1 MSQKVPVML
10 FLLPTHDLVGVGT
23 KISRL
28 LCMVPELWPGQ
39 IGQFR
44 AVSMV
49 TALFPHPVK
58 PEPYMLATQFWYLPS
73 LNHVW
78 GARITSLEV
87 SVTFWLARIA
97 N

>member
-1 MSQKVPVML
+1 MYGSGAMA
-10 FLLPTHDLVGVGT
+10 
-23 KISRL
+23 
-28 LCMVPELWPGQ
+28 GQ
-39 IGQFR
+39 IR

-58 PEPYMLATQFWYLPS
+58 PEPNKLATQFWYLPP

-78 GARITSLEV
+78 GARITSLEL

-97 N
+97 NQIFSAEKAHLDENVQ

>member
-28 LCMVPELWPGQ
+28 LCIVPELWPGKLGPY
-39 IGQFR
+39 I
-44 AVSMV
+44 SMV

-58 PEPYMLATQFWYLPS
+58 PEPNKLATQFWYLPP
-73 LNHVW
+73 LNHVL
-78 GARITSLEV
+78 GARITSLEL

>member
-1 MSQKVPVML
+1 MY
-10 FLLPTHDLVGVGT
+10 G
-23 KISRL
+23 SRA
-28 LCMVPELWPGQ
+28 MAGQ
-39 IGQFR
+39 IR

-58 PEPYMLATQFWYLPS
+58 PEPNKLAIQFWYLPP

-78 GARITSLEV
+78 GARITSLEL